1 MNTQKNHPKCIIVSS
16 LFECPKCDEKFGT
29 SDLLNTHMTSS
40 HVEESY
46 SSFTM
51 LSEGS
56 LSDILV
62 FHCDICSNGYESKED
77 MEKHRRLAH
86 VRVVANKKRK
96 INEETIEK
104 SIEESTTKRAKIN
117 CSLCDK
123 TFTRKDNLSRHFKN
137 KH

>member
-1 MNTQKNHPKCIIVSS
+1 
-16 LFECPKCDEKFGT
+16 
-29 SDLLNTHMTSS
+29 MTSS
-40 HVEESY
+40 NVEESY

-51 LSEGS
+51 LSKGS

-117 CSLCDK
+117 CSLCEK

-137 KH
+137 EH